1 MAIAMA
7 LQQKAALTTRESKNL
22 LSIGAGIRE
31 SLSFMISTTEAL
43 ADVVRRAHEAGA
55 VGVDTEFVWDRTY
68 YPTLG
73 LIQIGFPDGQCE
85 LIDAPAIEDW
95 SPLAELMSDP
105 DTVKILHDAQQDLNI
120 LYRACGGLPKNIFD
134 SQRSAG
140 FVGLSST
147 ISLSEVLK
155 TLLKIRLA
163 KTETR
168 SDWVARPLTEAQ
180 LKYAEDDVRYSVDL
194 MLNILSK
201 AEALGRKEWIL
212 DEMKMYE
219 NESLYGESDPD
230 YEMPRVRGSGS
241 LTQQQRNVLRAL
253 GAWRELKARKRNL
266 PRGFILSDDAIVS
279 LVKRPPNGPDDIR
292 QMKGL
297 SERAA
302 ERNRQYIW
310 EAIERGRSGDLPEL
324 PNHKHNGPSPDDG
337 YEARVDLSLAS
348 IKGMC
353 LADKIDPALIGNRA
367 EVTAF
372 VLEID
377 DIDPAR
383 HRILRGWRGEF
394 CGSAL
399 QRLLQGEGS
408 ISIDPATK
416 LPQLS

>member
-1 MAIAMA
+1 
-7 LQQKAALTTRESKNL
+7 
-22 LSIGAGIRE
+22 
-31 SLSFMISTTEAL
+31 MISTTEAL
-43 ADVVRRAHEAGA
+43 ADVVRRAREAGA
-55 VGVDTEFVWDRTY
+55 VGVDTEFIWDRTY

-73 LIQIGFPDGQCE
+73 LIQIGYPDGQCE

-105 DTVKILHDAQQDLNI
+105 NTVKILHDAQQDLNI

-134 SQRSAG
+134 TQRSAG

-147 ISLSEVLK
+147 ISLSELLK

-180 LKYAEDDVRYSVDL
+180 VKYAEDDVRYSVDL
-194 MLNILSK
+194 MLNIMSK
-201 AEALGRKEWIL
+201 AEDLGRKEWIQ
-212 DEMKMYE
+212 DEMKIYE
-219 NESLYGESDPD
+219 DESHYGERDPD

-241 LTQQQRNVLRAL
+241 LTHQQRDILRAL
-253 GAWRELKARKRNL
+253 GAWRELKARRRNL
-266 PRGFILSDDAIVS
+266 PRGFILSDEALVS
-279 LVKRPPNGPDDIR
+279 LTKRPPDGPEGIR

-297 SERAA
+297 SERSA
-302 ERNRQYIW
+302 ERNRQHIW
-310 EAIERGRSGDLPEL
+310 EAIERGRSGELPDLP
-324 PNHKHNGPSPDDG
+324 NNKHNGPSPDDG

-348 IKGMC
+348 IKGIC
-353 LADKIDPALIGNRA
+353 LAGQIDPALIGNRA

-377 DIDPAR
+377 QLDASR
-383 HRILRGWRGEF
+383 HRIIRGWRGEF
-394 CGSAL
+394 CGQAL

-408 ISIDPATK
+408 ISIDPKTK
-416 LPQLS
+416 LPKLD